1 MHWEHTL
8 ALCRPC
14 PSPGAGVS
22 APLCLPGPC
31 EPTGPSGP
39 GSACPTPHNSLSQW
53 PQTQF
58 QSLSEPLSLV
68 WPSKVRP
75 YSICV
80 PLDPKGEQRMAVWRN
95 RSLWGRMESGERRRT
110 ETTGLCV
117 YLVPDSFVL
126 LHMLETDVC
135 VCVCVCVC
143 DIHIFRSFFIL
154 KLPLEGE
161 VDLFTSIMCP
171 LAM

>member
-1 MHWEHTL
+1 MPSPMHWKHAP

-14 PSPGAGVS
+14 PSPREGVNG
-22 APLCLPGPC
+22 PLCLPGPC
-31 EPTGPSGP
+31 GPTGPSGP
-39 GSACPTPHNSLSQW
+39 GSGCPTPQNSLSQW

-95 RSLWGRMESGERRRT
+95 RSLWGRMESGERRKG
-110 ETTGLCV
+110 TTGLCV
-117 YLVPDSFVL
+117 YLVPDCFVL
-126 LHMLETDVC
+126 LHMLGTGVC
-135 VCVCVCVC
+135 VCVCLT
-143 DIHIFRSFFIL
+143 HIFRSFFIL

-161 VDLFTSIMCP
+161 VDLFTSVMCP